1 MPIEYYRAALQS
13 DPDFASARAA
23 STQLR
28 KFFRVLGRY
37 VRERGVLDFT
47 TAVHKMTRMPADRI
61 GLAER
66 GRIAVGAFADIAV
79 LDPDEVIDRATFAD
93 PHQLSAGVHHVFVNG
108 EAVLLNGVM
117 TGARPGKVLRHQ

>member
-1 MPIEYYRAALQS
+1 M
-13 DPDFASARAA
+13 
-23 STQLR
+23 
-28 KFFRVLGRY
+28 LGRY

-108 EAVLLNGVM
+108 EAVLLNGVV